1 MPKAFRNLRPKESP
15 FYYAQPSG
23 SLVEGIAEPDL
34 PLARKVTF
42 EQWPKSLGD
51 IAVKMAEL
59 AR

>member
-1 MPKAFRNLRPKESP
+1 MPKAFPQPTAKRKSL
-15 FYYAQPSG
+15 YYAQPSG

-34 PLARKVTF
+34 PSARKVTF